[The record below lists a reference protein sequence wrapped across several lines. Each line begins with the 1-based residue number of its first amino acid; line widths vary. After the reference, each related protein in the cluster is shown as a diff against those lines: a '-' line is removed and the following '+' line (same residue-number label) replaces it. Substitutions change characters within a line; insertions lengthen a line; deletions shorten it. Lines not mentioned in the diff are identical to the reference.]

1 MALTQAQ
8 KALIARVRAAGGGT
22 LGVELSDPVCS
33 FLVATII
40 RDLGVLDKFPELEA
54 LSIPEFFSDP
64 DLERL
69 SLPQIEFIPLFERLV
84 SLIPDADTYFVCLA
98 ALHKS
103 RLKYARIV
111 SSQPLPTLD
120 QIGPRALLQYGQMA
134 PSALAAFL
142 LWRKWLYDL
151 DNRAAQETGYLFEPI
166 IANAIGGVSL
176 SAAKSPIRRHRD
188 LSRGRQVD
196 CIRDQFAYEIK
207 MRVTIAASGQGRW
220 QEELDFPLD
229 CRMSGYVPVLIVFD
243 PTPNPRLED
252 LTKAFQREQGMVYIG
267 EAAWQHLAQA
277 AGDIMSRFIE
287 KYVKMPI
294 LHVLN
299 DVPISLPPIKFAM
312 TDEHFCMTID
322 DTPMYFK
329 RNPHGSLELE

>member
-40 RDLGVLDKFPELEA
+40 RDLEILDKFPELEA
-54 LSIPEFFSDP
+54 VSLPEFFSDP

-111 SSQPLPTLD
+111 SYQPLPTLD
-120 QIGPRALLQYGQMA
+120 QIGPRALLQYGQMT

-151 DNRAAQETGYLFEPI
+151 DNCAAQETGYLFEPV

-188 LSRGRQVD
+188 PSRGRQVD
-196 CIRDQFAYEIK
+196 CIRDKFAYEIK

-220 QEELDFPLD
+220 QAENDFPVD

-243 PTPNPRLED
+243 PTPNP
-252 LTKAFQREQGMVYIG
+252 
-267 EAAWQHLAQA
+267 
-277 AGDIMSRFIE
+277 
-287 KYVKMPI
+287 
-294 LHVLN
+294 
-299 DVPISLPPIKFAM
+299 
-312 TDEHFCMTID
+312 
-322 DTPMYFK
+322 
-329 RNPHGSLELE
+329 

>member
-8 KALIARVRAAGGGT
+8 KALIARVRAAGGST

-40 RDLGVLDKFPELEA
+40 RDLGVLDEIPELDA
-54 LSIPEFFSDP
+54 LSLPEFFSEP

-84 SLIPDADTYFVCLA
+84 ALIPDADTYFACLA
-98 ALHKS
+98 TLYKS
-103 RLKYARIV
+103 RLKYARII
-111 SSQPLPTLD
+111 SYQPLPTLD
-120 QIGPRALLQYGQMA
+120 QIGPRALLQYGQMP

-142 LWRKWLYDL
+142 FWRKWLYDL
-151 DNRAAQETGYLFEPI
+151 DNRAAQETECYWRCL
-166 IANAIGGVSL
+166 VQ
-176 SAAKSPIRRHRD
+176 RRTESNPAPSRP
-188 LSRGRQVD
+188 SRGRQVD

-220 QEELDFPLD
+220 QEEIDFPVD
-229 CRMSGYVPVLIVFD
+229 CRMSRYVPVLIVFD
-243 PTPNPRLED
+243 LTPNPRLEA
-252 LTKAFQREQGMVYIG
+252 LTEAFQREQSMVYIG

-287 KYVKMPI
+287 KYVKLPI

-299 DVPISLPPIKFAM
+299 DAPMSLPPIKFAM
-312 TDEHFCMTID
+312 TDEHFCITID
-322 DTPMYFK
+322 DAPMCFK
-329 RNPHGSLELE
+329 RDPQGNLELE